1 MLTDNLQESDLRQI
15 VKKQEAI
22 LTVISSVQEA
32 ITANMAMQDIYDMVG
47 NHIRDLFDTNIA
59 MICTFDYENET
70 EQFQYIVEN
79 GKRLYPE
86 PRPLDKV
93 RQQII
98 STQKLINIEENVT
111 GVLKT
116 ITGENP
122 KADAGASLPKSML
135 FVPLI
140 AGDTVLGYV
149 NLQNLDHEHAF
160 SDSDVKFLDTLAKS
174 MSIAIQNAGTPQKL
188 QKARTDL
195 RAAQKQLVQQ
205 EKLASLGRLTAG
217 IAHEIKNPLN
227 FVNNFSDLS
236 IELIDEV
243 REELSASEPKISEA
257 LEILQDIKANL
268 KKIFEHGTRADG
280 IVRSMLQHSR
290 GGSGDMEPVEINQLL
305 KEYANLAFHGM
316 RANKNPINVDIELDL
331 DENAGK
337 IPLVIEEFS
346 RVILN
351 LCNNAFDA
359 MRDKLTTL
367 KAQPSL
373 NDAKEYKPKLTIRS
387 KRSDKHLSIEIED
400 NGTGIPAEIK
410 NKVLQP
416 FFTTKKGKE
425 GTGLGLSITNDI
437 VNAHGGTLRVE
448 SEENGFTK
456 FVIHLNEI

>member
-122 KADAGASLPKSML
+122 KVDAGASLPKSML

-257 LEILQDIKANL
+257 LEILQDIEANL
-268 KKIFEHGTRADG
+268 KKIFEHGTRADS

-373 NDAKEYKPKLTIRS
+373 NDGKEYKPKLTIRS

-437 VNAHGGTLRVE
+437 VKAHGGTLRVE